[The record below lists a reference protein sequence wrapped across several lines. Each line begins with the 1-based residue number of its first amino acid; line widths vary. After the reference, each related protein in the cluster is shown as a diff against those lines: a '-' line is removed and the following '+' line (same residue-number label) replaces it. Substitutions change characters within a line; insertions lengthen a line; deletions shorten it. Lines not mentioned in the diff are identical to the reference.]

1 MKYGKIVDNGYI
13 IAINSNGRG
22 TLISRQEF
30 KLIQNALKM
39 IPTLKTNEEAHLKD
53 ETLEWEITQN

>member
-39 IPTLKTNEEAHLKD
+39 IPTLKANEEAHLKD